1 MSAAGLHETGP
12 DAPAREEQRHP
23 AIRRLTHWLFALA
36 ILIMTGSGW
45 RIYNDVPI
53 LPFRFPLWI
62 TLGGDTD
69 YSYDLHGESGT
80 ASAIAWHFAGMWLL
94 VASVAVYVAHG
105 VLSGHFRRD
114 FLPVSPRAFAGDFLA
129 ALRFRLDHRLG
140 TYNAVQKVFYWGA
153 LFAILMMVLSGL
165 SIWKPVQLGWLTWLF
180 GGFDFARVVHFAFM
194 TAIVGF
200 LVVHVALVILVP
212 KTFVAMTLGRAS
224 APAHGTAQSAADAGA
239 PGMAARAGEHDAA
252 EQAR

>member
-1 MSAAGLHETGP
+1 MSAADHSEFGS
-12 DAPAREEQRHP
+12 DVAVREEQRHP

-62 TLGGDTD
+62 TIGGDTD
-69 YSYDLHGESGT
+69 FSYDLHGESGT
-80 ASAIAWHFAGMWLL
+80 ANAIAWHFAGMWLL

-105 VLSGHFRRD
+105 VLTGHFRRD

-129 ALRFRLDHRLG
+129 ALRFRLDHHLG

-165 SIWKPVQLGWLTWLF
+165 SIWKPVQLGWLTWMF
-180 GGFDFARVVHFAFM
+180 GGFDFARVVHFTFM

-200 LVVHVALVILVP
+200 LVIHVALVVLVP
-212 KTFVAMTLGRAS
+212 KTLVAMTLGRAS
-224 APAHGTAQSAADAGA
+224 MPAHVTARPTVRTGSHPAK
-239 PGMAARAGEHDAA
+239 EH
-252 EQAR
+252 EL